1 MDATAG
7 SVAWTLAGGV
17 VTLAVFSFLY
27 KDNPLYKL
35 AEHIAVGVSVGFL
48 VVNYYYTVFM
58 PKVWDN
64 VVHRGQFDY
73 LIPLI
78 FGLLLYTRF
87 VPKWGWISRW
97 SLAFL
102 LGAGSGMSIPAN
114 LESRVLKQIEGSLAS
129 LWVPVS
135 GDIWSTILQTLVSI
149 FLVGGTIACLVFFL
163 FSVEHKG
170 GVGKFAYFGRICI
183 MAGFGAS
190 FGYTVM
196 ARVSLLIGR
205 VQFLTQDC
213 WKAIGQ
219 LFS

>member
-7 SVAWTLAGGV
+7 SVAWTLVGGL

-73 LIPLI
+73 LIPLVL
-78 FGLLLYTRF
+78 GLLLYTRF

-114 LESRVLKQIEGSLAS
+114 LESRVLKQIEGSMAS

-135 GDIWSTILQTLVSI
+135 GDIWSTILQTLVSV
-149 FLVGGTIACLVFFL
+149 FLVFGTIACLVFFL

-170 GVGKFAYFGRICI
+170 RVGKLAYFGRLCI

-205 VQFLTQDC
+205 IEFLTQDC

>member
-7 SVAWTLAGGV
+7 SVVWTLVGGV
-17 VTLAVFSFLY
+17 VTLAIFSFLY

-35 AEHIAVGVSVGFL
+35 AEHVAVGVSVGFL
-48 VVNYYYTVFM
+48 MVNYYYTVFM

-64 VVHRGQFDY
+64 VVHKGQFDY

-78 FGLLLYTRF
+78 LGLLLYSRF
-87 VPKWGWISRW
+87 VPKWGWVSRL

-102 LGAGSGMSIPAN
+102 LGAGSGMSIAPS
-114 LESRVLKQIEGSLAS
+114 LESRVLKQIEGTMAS
-129 LWVPVS
+129 LVVWVP
-135 GDIWSTILQTLVSI
+135 GDAWGTILQTLVSV

-170 GVGKFAYFGRICI
+170 KVGKLAYFGRLCI

-205 VQFLTQDC
+205 IQFLTQDW

>member
-7 SVAWTLAGGV
+7 SIAWTLVGGV

-35 AEHIAVGVSVGFL
+35 AEHVAVGVSVGFL

-64 VVHRGQFDY
+64 VVHKGQFDY
-73 LIPLI
+73 LIPFI
-78 FGLLLYTRF
+78 FGLLLYSRF
-87 VPKWGWISRW
+87 VPKWGWVSRL

-114 LESRVLKQIEGSLAS
+114 LESRVLKQIEGTMAS
-129 LWVPVS
+129 LVVPVS
-135 GDIWSTILQTLVSI
+135 GDAWATILQTLVSI

-170 GVGKFAYFGRICI
+170 SLGKLAYFGRLCI

-205 VQFLTQDC
+205 IQFLTTDW

>member
-1 MDATAG
+1 MDATIG
-7 SVAWTLAGGV
+7 SVGWTLVGGL
-17 VTLAVFSFLY
+17 VTLAIFSFLY

-35 AEHIAVGVSVGFL
+35 AEHVAVGVSVGFL

-64 VVHRGQFDY
+64 VLHKGQFDY
-73 LIPLI
+73 IIPFI
-78 FGLLLYTRF
+78 FGVLLFSRF
-87 VPKWGWISRW
+87 TPKWGWVSRW

-102 LGAGSGMSIPAN
+102 LGASSGVSIPAT
-114 LESRVLKQIEGSLAS
+114 LESQVLKQIEGSMSS

-135 GDIWSTILQTLVSI
+135 GHVWATIIQTGASI
-149 FLVGGTIACLVFFL
+149 FLIGGTIACLVFFL

-170 GVGKFAYFGRICI
+170 SVGRLAYFGRLCI

-205 VQFLTQDC
+205 VQFMTQDF

>member
-7 SVAWTLAGGV
+7 SVAWTLVGGV
-17 VTLAVFSFLY
+17 VTLAIFSFLY

-48 VVNYYYTVFM
+48 IVNYYYTVFM

-64 VVHRGQFDY
+64 VVHKGQFDY
-73 LIPLI
+73 IIPFIL
-78 FGLLLYTRF
+78 GVLLYSRF
-87 VPKWGWISRW
+87 VPKWGWVSRL

-102 LGAGSGMSIPAN
+102 LGASSGMSIPPSV
-114 LESRVLKQIEGSLAS
+114 ESRVLKQIEGTMAS
-129 LWVPVS
+129 LVVWVP
-135 GDIWSTILQTLVSI
+135 GDVWGTILQTLVSI

-170 GVGKFAYFGRICI
+170 KVGKLAYFGRLCI

>member
-1 MDATAG
+1 MEATAG
-7 SVAWTLAGGV
+7 AVAWTLVGGV

-35 AEHIAVGVSVGFL
+35 AEHVAVGVSVGFM
-48 VVNYYYTVFM
+48 VVNYYYTVFV

-64 VVHRGQFDY
+64 VIHKGQFDY
-73 LIPLI
+73 LLPFIL
-78 FGLLLYTRF
+78 GVLLYSRF
-87 VPKWGWISRW
+87 VPKWGWVSRW

-102 LGAGSGMSIPAN
+102 LGAGSGMSIPSN
-114 LESRVLKQIEGSLAS
+114 LESRVLKQIEGSTAS
-129 LWVPVS
+129 LVVPVS
-135 GDIWSTILQTLVSI
+135 GDPWSTFLQTAVSI
-149 FLVGGTIACLVFFL
+149 FLVVGTIACLVFFL

-170 GVGKFAYFGRICI
+170 GVGRLAYFGRLCI

-205 VQFLTQDC
+205 IQFLTQDC
-213 WKAIGQ
+213 WKAIAQ
-219 LFS
+219 VFS